1 MKPMTNSQGA
11 PQVVSLTPAE
21 LTNLVKEAVISI
33 LLVHGLTK
41 EKLLAEFQQMLTK
54 AVREIV
60 PANDPE
66 ETEYLNAT
74 EAAKVLKISRT
85 TVNKYKTVVING
97 KPVLAFGGIGRIKRI
112 SKAECRRV
120 MAANIINIRS
130 TPPGKKKKQ

>member
-1 MKPMTNSQGA
+1 VKPMTNSQGA

-60 PANDPE
+60 PLNDPE

-74 EAAKVLKISRT
+74 EAAKFLDTSRT
-85 TVNKYKTVVING
+85 TVTKYKKEVVNG
-97 KPVLAFGGIGRIKRI
+97 EPVLKFGGVGKIKKI

-120 MAANIINIRS
+120 MAANIINVRK